1 MYQTNTDKN
10 YIDMT
15 NFSIE
20 FFMLNDFEIPLV
32 LKELKGI

>member
-15 NFSIE
+15 YFNVE
-20 FFMLNDFEIPLV
+20 FFMLKDFEIPLV
-32 LKELKGI
+32 LKELKGV